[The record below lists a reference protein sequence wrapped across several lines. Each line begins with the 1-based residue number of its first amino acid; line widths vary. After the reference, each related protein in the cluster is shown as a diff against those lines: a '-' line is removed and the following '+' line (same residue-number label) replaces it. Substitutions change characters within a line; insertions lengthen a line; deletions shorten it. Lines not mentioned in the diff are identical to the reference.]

1 MRSDD
6 KISMVTGEKRLG
18 LAAPVAGIDSGIAGA
33 PAGVAG
39 SGDGRD
45 RSSMT
50 GRPVASAAAPVAVD
64 PALQGVGSDRYMAVG
79 GDGGV
84 KTVEKEDSEGHEGP
98 GASTDTE
105 QPAASESSASESSA
119 VTGKEV
125 AEESAGEPDLYQL
138 RADAVAGT
146 DHQIKTIQDWIEAE
160 GIRPETVEER
170 KKRERT
176 ERSKRIIA
184 AVSDGISALSNLY
197 FTSQYAPD
205 MYNHEKGMTKAVGAR
220 LEQQKAE
227 REKKRDQYMN
237 FSLKLGDLQNQRAA
251 TLRELEAQLEARKIA
266 REKAKRDAEKHNWEK
281 SLQPEKE
288 REQKR
293 KADLAGYKADTAKR
307 EADWANEY
315 YGNRAALEGEKINT
329 EKSKQGASKASAA
342 NSYASAA
349 AHNRSNQNEFS
360 AWDEHGREHRFRTKD
375 AAEAYAKQHGTWQE
389 EDKTETTTT
398 ETKRNPT
405 AQPQQRTSTKT
416 TKVGH
421 AGKPN
426 PTGKSNGKKKNRLGL

>member
-1 MRSDD
+1 MRVLQVRSDD
-6 KISMVTGEKRLG
+6 RISMVTGEKRLG
-18 LAAPVAGIDSGIAGA
+18 LESPVAGIDSGIAGA

-105 QPAASESSASESSA
+105 QPAASESSA

-146 DHQIKTIQDWIEAE
+146 DRQIKTIQDWMEAE
-160 GIRPETVEER
+160 DIRPETKEER

-251 TLRELEAQLEARKIA
+251 TLRELEAQLEARKLA
-266 REKAKRDAEKHNWEK
+266 RDKAKQDAEKHNWEK
-281 SLQPEKE
+281 GRQDDKN
-288 REQKR
+288 REQKA
-293 KADLAGYKADTAKR
+293 KADLAGYKADTAKE
-307 EADWANEY
+307 EADAAKEY
-315 YGNRAALEGEKINT
+315 YGNRAAHEGEKINT
-329 EKSKQGASKASAA
+329 EKSKQRANNANTTLRRKQGHLVDARTGKVLQPEMDLTNGDGNEVLVYEKDVDNFYDAVPQKIKDKHTSKDGYGNPKPVTKEQKRAA
-342 NSYASAA
+342 ISEYV
-349 AHNRSNQNEFS
+349 
-360 AWDEHGREHRFRTKD
+360 GT
-375 AAEAYAKQHGTWQE
+375 QH
-389 EDKTETTTT
+389 
-398 ETKRNPT
+398 
-405 AQPQQRTSTKT
+405 A
-416 TKVGH
+416 
-421 AGKPN
+421 